1 MSMIRVP
8 VHRHELNAKIK
19 AFREDFSDEFY
30 RDPTYSEISKHLD
43 CEVKAIKS
51 IELAFSKPLEFDQVM
66 SNCPD
71 RADSPEELTRRHQSE
86 RLIRQEMEE
95 LDERQNE
102 ILRMR
107 FGIGRDDDMTLEEI
121 GQIYGVTRER
131 IRQIEAKA
139 LKKLGH
145 PGRARFLR
153 ELL

>member
-1 MSMIRVP
+1 
-8 VHRHELNAKIK
+8 
-19 AFREDFSDEFY
+19 
-30 RDPTYSEISKHLD
+30 
-43 CEVKAIKS
+43 
-51 IELAFSKPLEFDQVM
+51 
-66 SNCPD
+66 
-71 RADSPEELTRRHQSE
+71 
-86 RLIRQEMEE
+86 MEE
-95 LDERQNE
+95 LDERQKE